1 VLKLILIVSTIY
13 LTDTAIGA
21 FQTSMLSTDFVTTN
35 HNQLME
41 QLLTQ
46 EQTQVQVQTPAQEQE
61 TILAQTQETTLV
73 LIQETP
79 LVQAQETPLVQAQEI
94 PMVLIQ
100 LEELLLFAIK
110 VFTSLESI
118 VFQFRHIAQASITL
132 VIFAAHAI
140 KITLFTTTCVW
151 IQ

>member
-1 VLKLILIVSTIY
+1 
-13 LTDTAIGA
+13 
-21 FQTSMLSTDFVTTN
+21 MLSTDFVTTN

-73 LIQETP
+73 LI
-79 LVQAQETPLVQAQEI
+79 QETPLVQAQEI

>member
-1 VLKLILIVSTIY
+1 
-13 LTDTAIGA
+13 
-21 FQTSMLSTDFVTTN
+21 MLSTDFVTTN

-46 EQTQVQVQTPAQEQE
+46 EQTQVQTPAQEQE
-61 TILAQTQETTLV
+61 TTLAQTQETTLV
-73 LIQETP
+73 QT
-79 LVQAQETPLVQAQEI
+79 QETPLVQAQEI
-94 PMVLIQ
+94 PLVQAQETPMVPIQ
-100 LEELLLFAIK
+100 LEELLLFVIK

-118 VFQFRHIAQASITL
+118 VFQFQHIAQASITL

>member
-79 LVQAQETPLVQAQEI
+79 LVQAQEI